1 MEKEKEINVILLGD
15 KGVGKTSIF
24 NAIKENSLY
33 KNNYNIDD
41 IDNFVLKRKYEKKD
55 LIISLNIK
63 DIKNQDNYKGN
74 IPLQYIRDIHIVL
87 LVFSNIESLNNIK
100 ERWYKFYN
108 ENANIKNSRFILIG
122 NKSDTFG
129 EDRDNILKQGNIF
142 VEEIDAHF
150 LTCSVKSKDNMDNVE
165 RYITT
170 EAKGFIDEEEKR
182 LNENN
187 NISIKIEN
195 EMENEDEDNTRRKSC
210 CLQC

>member
-24 NAIKENSLY
+24 NAIKESSLY
-33 KNNYNIDD
+33 ENNYNIDD

-100 ERWYKFYN
+100 ERWYKFYK
-108 ENANIKNSRFILIG
+108 ENSNIKNSRFILIG

-170 EAKGFIDEEEKR
+170 EAKRFIDEEEKR

-187 NISIKIEN
+187 NINIKIEN